1 MVLLPDTRAPEAV
14 TVIERLQKVT
24 PGGQSFSAGVA
35 SLLDSDTAES
45 LVAAADT
52 AMYQAKAAG
61 RHRVFTSTRA

>member
-1 MVLLPDTRAPEAV
+1 M
-14 TVIERLQKVT
+14 T